1 MLSIHLPTDRRHRW
15 DGRRQRQGPV
25 TMAHPE
31 DLRTDSI
38 ARRTPFLPG
47 TSRPVGGAVP
57 TARIFRPARS
67 AMSSGQRRKPV
78 WVLEFEPA
86 APLIPEPLMGW
97 TSSQDSLAHV
107 RMGFPDRQSAI
118 GFAERHGWH
127 YQADKPP
134 VSRVRPKNYVA
145 QFKYVPPSPRPA
157 QAEGGTIFA
166 AWRGAE
172 NRPVVPRGDDRHT
185 GTGRTTDPVNV
196 PDRVDEAGFGSFP
209 ASDPPSWS
217 GSIA

>member
-1 MLSIHLPTDRRHRW
+1 MISIYLPIDRRHRW

-25 TMAHPE
+25 TMARSE
-31 DLRTDSI
+31 NLRTDNI
-38 ARRTPFLPG
+38 GRRRPFLPG
-47 TSRPVGGAVP
+47 TSRPANGAVP
-57 TARIFRPARS
+57 TARIFRPTRS
-67 AMSSGQRRKPV
+67 AMSSGQHRKPV

-118 GFAERHGWH
+118 GFAERHGWR

-134 VSRVRPKNYVA
+134 MSRVRPKNYVT
-145 QFKYVPPSPRPA
+145 QFKYVPPSTRPA
-157 QAEGGTIFA
+157 QTQSGPLFA
-166 AWRGAE
+166 AQRGAE
-172 NRPVVPRGDDRHT
+172 NRPKVPQDDDRHT
-185 GTGRTTDPVNV
+185 GVGRSTDPGNV
-196 PDRVDEAGFGSFP
+196 PDRVDEAGHGSFP
-209 ASDPPSWS
+209 ASDPPSWT

>member
-31 DLRTDSI
+31 DLRTDNI

-97 TSSQDSLAHV
+97 TSSQDSLSHV

-118 GFAERHGWH
+118 GFAERHGWR

-134 VSRVRPKNYVA
+134 VSRVPAEELCRAV
-145 QFKYVPPSPRPA
+145 QVRPA
-157 QAEGGTIFA
+157 VTKARAG
-166 AWRGAE
+166 RGW
-172 NRPVVPRGDDRHT
+172 NDLRRPARRGEPSR
-185 GTGRTTDPVNV
+185 GS
-196 PDRVDEAGFGSFP
+196 AG
-209 ASDPPSWS
+209 
-217 GSIA
+217 

>member
-1 MLSIHLPTDRRHRW
+1 MISIYLPTDRRHRW
-15 DGRRQRQGPV
+15 DGRRQRQGLV

-31 DLRTDSI
+31 DLRTDNI

-67 AMSSGQRRKPV
+67 VMSSGQRRKPV
-78 WVLEFEPA
+78 WVLEFEPT

-97 TSSQDSLAHV
+97 TSSQDSLSHV

-118 GFAERHGWH
+118 GFAERHGWR

-134 VSRVRPKNYVA
+134 MSRVRPKNYVT
-145 QFKYVPPSPRPA
+145 QFKYVPPSPKPA
-157 QAEGGTIFA
+157 QTQSGPLFA
-166 AWRGAE
+166 AQRGAE
-172 NRPVVPRGDDRHT
+172 NRPKVPQDDDRHT
-185 GTGRTTDPVNV
+185 GVGRSTDPGNV
-196 PDRVDEAGFGSFP
+196 PDRVDEAGHGSFP
-209 ASDPPSWS
+209 ASDPPSWT

>member
-1 MLSIHLPTDRRHRW
+1 
-15 DGRRQRQGPV
+15 
-25 TMAHPE
+25 
-31 DLRTDSI
+31 
-38 ARRTPFLPG
+38 
-47 TSRPVGGAVP
+47 
-57 TARIFRPARS
+57 
-67 AMSSGQRRKPV
+67 
-78 WVLEFEPA
+78 
-86 APLIPEPLMGW
+86 
-97 TSSQDSLAHV
+97 
-107 RMGFPDRQSAI
+107 MGFPDRQSAI
-118 GFAERHGWH
+118 GFAERHGWR

>member
-1 MLSIHLPTDRRHRW
+1 M
-15 DGRRQRQGPV
+15 
-25 TMAHPE
+25 
-31 DLRTDSI
+31 
-38 ARRTPFLPG
+38 
-47 TSRPVGGAVP
+47 
-57 TARIFRPARS
+57 
-67 AMSSGQRRKPV
+67 

-118 GFAERHGWH
+118 GFAERHGWR

-166 AWRGAE
+166 ARRGAE
-172 NRPVVPRGDDRHT
+172 NRPMVPQGDDRHT

-196 PDRVDEAGFGSFP
+196 PDRVDEAGYESFP

>member
-1 MLSIHLPTDRRHRW
+1 MTNICLSTDPRDCWPGRERW
-15 DGRRQRQGPV
+15 QSPV
-25 TMAHPE
+25 TMVHPE

-47 TSRPVGGAVP
+47 TSRPVNGAVP
-57 TARIFRPARS
+57 TVRIFRPARS

-118 GFAERHGWH
+118 GFA
-127 YQADKPP
+127 
-134 VSRVRPKNYVA
+134 
-145 QFKYVPPSPRPA
+145 PRA
-157 QAEGGTIFA
+157 VF
-166 AWRGAE
+166 
-172 NRPVVPRGDDRHT
+172 D
-185 GTGRTTDPVNV
+185 
-196 PDRVDEAGFGSFP
+196 
-209 ASDPPSWS
+209 
-217 GSIA
+217 